1 MQGKALDYELENVLA
16 SVVAHCCLPRCNR
29 LLSMSTDEVTELQM
43 KIAKQG
49 FHIPIQEACPT
60 PPAGQSVALEGL

>member
-1 MQGKALDYELENVLA
+1 
-16 SVVAHCCLPRCNR
+16 
-29 LLSMSTDEVTELQM
+29 MSTDKVTELQM
-43 KIAKQG
+43 KMAKQG